1 MGGVLTDA
9 LAEEMNLPDASRF
22 RLLAHGLYVSFST
35 FTTQNAEGFK
45 AHTVPGRIYR
55 TVLAFC
61 TLLTISCYVA
71 NLAAV
76 LVTPPPPQAL
86 IGGIDD
92 FANKNLPCCVRN
104 VSDDLAFMAQA
115 YPDTRLIVVDSVY
128 ISDLMRCVRVAAC
141 ARKRHAA
148 PCADCARNARMG
160 MFLGLCW
167 TRMWP
172 ARARSRRT
180 CRSPT
185 CWARRATRTDSS
197 ARCALRSCAAA
208 APPS

>member
-1 MGGVLTDA
+1 M
-9 LAEEMNLPDASRF
+9 PHASAF

-92 FANKNLPCCVRN
+92 FAAQNLPCCVRN
-104 VSDDLAFMAQA
+104 ISDDHAFMAQA
-115 YPDTRLIVVDSVY
+115 YPDTRLVVVDTVY
-128 ISDLMRCVRVAAC
+128 TSDLLRCVRGVVSVRAQDAC
-141 ARKRHAA
+141 V
-148 PCADCARNARMG
+148 C
-160 MFLGLCW
+160 
-167 TRMWP
+167 
-172 ARARSRRT
+172 
-180 CRSPT
+180 
-185 CWARRATRTDSS
+185 
-197 ARCALRSCAAA
+197 
-208 APPS
+208 

>member
-1 MGGVLTDA
+1 MILTDT
-9 LAEEMNLPDASRF
+9 LAEEMNMPHASAF

-92 FANKNLPCCVRN
+92 FAAQNLPCCVRN
-104 VSDDLAFMAQA
+104 ISDDHAFMAQA
-115 YPDTRLIVVDSVY
+115 YPDTRLVVVDTVY
-128 ISDLMRCVRVAAC
+128 TSDLLRCVRGVVSVRAQDAC
-141 ARKRHAA
+141 V
-148 PCADCARNARMG
+148 C
-160 MFLGLCW
+160 
-167 TRMWP
+167 
-172 ARARSRRT
+172 
-180 CRSPT
+180 
-185 CWARRATRTDSS
+185 
-197 ARCALRSCAAA
+197 
-208 APPS
+208 